1 MILIVDNYDSFTYNL
16 LDYFG
21 QLGEQCYVVKNDVS
35 PSAQEDREFD
45 MIVLSPGPGRPEDAG
60 YLLDY
65 IAFYAGKVPIVG
77 ICLGHQAIARYYG
90 GKVGKAIKPMHG
102 KLSKCFIVQED
113 LIFSEMPSAFEVV
126 RYHSLVVEDL
136 GAELIALAATE
147 ENENM
152 ILKHKSLSIFG
163 IQYHPEAFLTEFGMK
178 ILENCLKFIR
188 NSHN

>member
-65 IAFYAGKVPIVG
+65 IAFYAGKVPMVG
-77 ICLGHQAIARYYG
+77 ICLGHQAIAKYFG
-90 GKVGKAIKPMHG
+90 GTVEKAIRPMHG
-102 KLSKCFIVQED
+102 KLSKCIKVQED
-113 LIFSEMPSAFEVV
+113 PLFSDMPSTFEVV
-126 RYHSLVVEDL
+126 RYHSLVVKEM
-136 GAELIALAATE
+136 GTELITLAVTV

-163 IQYHPEAFLTEFGMK
+163 IQYHPEAYLTEFGMK